1 MRRVIIS
8 TIGTSLLT
16 NQINRGNPD
25 EKDWY
30 SHLRDTANLNENQT
44 PDNVKDII
52 AQLKQRADD
61 QLKGALSDLKISK
74 IRRASAEL
82 NGIYGIYQE
91 NLSQGRED
99 INFLIATDTV
109 QGKTTAQIV
118 EGFLKQQGLSNTNV
132 YTPSGLSTAS
142 TEAFALGIDELIV
155 WLQETIPALRENGY
169 KIYFNLVG
177 SFKSLQGYM
186 NTIGMFYA
194 DEIIYIFEGDKSDL
208 ITIPRLPISV
218 DISLI
223 RPYTLQLALLQAA
236 DDGIDKSKITG
247 IPETM
252 IAEID
257 GKTILSTWGQLI
269 WSQSKSELLSGEL
282 LPFSRIEYQDTFR
295 ADYNQERES
304 KPRVK
309 LQETLAKVSYLLDKT
324 NGDTSIL
331 RQHGGL
337 QYDKYTNKGNIDH
350 FRVTQG
356 IRVSNTT
363 SQGKLILRRYGKEPD
378 VNSNP

>member
-16 NQINRGNPD
+16 NQINRANPE

-30 SHLRDTANLNENQT
+30 SHLRDTANKNLQET
-44 PDNVKDII
+44 PENVKNII
-52 AQLKQRADD
+52 STLNQRADA
-61 QLKGALSDLKISK
+61 QLSSAKIPQ

-91 NLSQGRED
+91 DLIKGKED
-99 INFLIATDTV
+99 YHFLISTDTA

-118 EGFLKQQGLSNTNV
+118 ENFLRSQGLTNTSI
-132 YTPSGLSTAS
+132 YAPSGLSTAS
-142 TEAFALGIDELIV
+142 TEAFSLGIDALIV
-155 WLQETIPALRENGY
+155 WLQETIPPLKESQY
-169 KIYFNLVG
+169 KICFNLVG
-177 SFKSLQGYM
+177 SFKSLQGYL

-194 DEIIYIFEGDKSDL
+194 DEIIYIFEGEKSDL

-223 RPYTLQLALLQAA
+223 KPYTLQLALLEAA
-236 DDGIDKSKITG
+236 DNGLDGSETVG

-252 IAEID
+252 LAEID
-257 GKTILSTWGQLI
+257 GRIVLSTWGQLI
-269 WSQSKSELLSGEL
+269 WNQCKDKLLSGDL
-282 LPFSRIEYQDTFR
+282 LPFPLLEYQDSFR
-295 ADYNQERES
+295 ADYNQEKQE

-309 LQETLAKVSYLLDKT
+309 LQETLAKVSYLL
-324 NGDTSIL
+324 NVSHGDTSIL
-331 RQHGGL
+331 KKHGGL
-337 QYDKYTNKGNIDH
+337 QYDKYTNLGNIDH

-356 IRVSNTT
+356 VRVSNI
-363 SQGKLILRRYGKEPD
+363 SSEGKLILRRYGSEPD
-378 VNSNP
+378 VNRHP